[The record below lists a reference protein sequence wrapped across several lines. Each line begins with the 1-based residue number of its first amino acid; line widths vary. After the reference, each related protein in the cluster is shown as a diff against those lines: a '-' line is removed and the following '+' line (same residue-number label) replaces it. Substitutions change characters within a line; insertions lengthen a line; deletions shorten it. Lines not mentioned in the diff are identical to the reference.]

1 MEFLII
7 SGMSGSGKSRA
18 ITALEDIGFY
28 CVDNMPPKL
37 LPVFVELS
45 EQAGQDRVAVV
56 IDSRAGQSSL
66 EPLPEMIDNL
76 RSERNVRVLFLDC
89 EDIVLA
95 RRYKETR
102 RIHPMQGQYGTVGAA
117 ISAERELLLPIRQR
131 ADYLVDTT
139 LLSSICLREHI
150 SEMFLSEE
158 DSLISLQ
165 CMSFGFK
172 YGYPA
177 EADMVF
183 DVRCFPNP
191 FYIPELKHK
200 TGLDKE
206 VRDFVLTGKEID
218 GFLERLYGLLDYLLP
233 LYQGEGKSRLVI
245 AVGCTGGKH
254 RSVTVAQALSE
265 HIASLGI
272 PTHTRH
278 RDIQKN

>member
-45 EQAGQDRVAVV
+45 EQAGQGRVAVV
-56 IDSRAGQSSL
+56 IDSRAGQPSL
-66 EPLPEMIDNL
+66 ELLPEMIDSL

-89 EDIVLA
+89 EDLVLA

-117 ISAERELLLPIRQR
+117 ISAERELLAPLRQR

-139 LLSSICLREHI
+139 LLSSIQLRERI
-150 SEMFLSEE
+150 SEMFLAEE
-158 DSLISLQ
+158 ESLISLQ

-191 FYIPELKHK
+191 YYIKELKPQ
-200 TGLDKE
+200 TGLD
-206 VRDFVLTGKEID
+206 RDVS
-218 GFLERLYGLLDYLLP
+218 DYVMACEDVQTFRKKLHDMIRFLLP
-233 LYQGEGKSRLVI
+233 LYIQEGKRQLVVAI
-245 AVGCTGGKH
+245 GCTGGRH
-254 RSVTVAQALSE
+254 RSVTLAEDLARFGRE
-265 HIASLGI
+265 LGY
-272 PTHTRH
+272 PVTVNH
-278 RDIQKN
+278 RDIHK

>member
-18 ITALEDIGFY
+18 INALEDIGFY

-56 IDSRAGQSSL
+56 IDSRAGSASL
-66 EPLPEMIDNL
+66 ELLPDMIDTL
-76 RSERNVRVLFLDC
+76 RGERQLRVLFLEC
-89 EDIVLA
+89 EDLVLA

-102 RIHPMQGQYGTVGAA
+102 RVHPMQGQYGTVSAA
-117 ISAERELLLPIRQR
+117 IAAERELLLPIRQR

-139 LLSSICLREHI
+139 LLSPIQLRERV
-150 SEMFLSEE
+150 SEMFLSNEGA
-158 DSLISLQ
+158 LISLQ

-191 FYIPELKHK
+191 FYIKELKPL
-200 TGLDKE
+200 TGLDAPVSDYVMACEDVQVFRQKLHDM
-206 VRDFVLTGKEID
+206 VRF
-218 GFLERLYGLLDYLLP
+218 LLP
-233 LYQGEGKSRLVI
+233 LYIQEGKRQLVVAI
-245 AVGCTGGKH
+245 GCTGGRH
-254 RSVTVAQALSE
+254 RSVTLAEDLARFGRE
-265 HIASLGI
+265 LGY
-272 PTHTRH
+272 PVNVNH
-278 RDIQKN
+278 RDIRK

>member
-1 MEFLII
+1 
-7 SGMSGSGKSRA
+7 MSGSGKSRA
-18 ITALEDIGFY
+18 INALEDIGFY

-45 EQAGQDRVAVV
+45 EQAGQGRVAVV
-56 IDSRAGQSSL
+56 IDSRAGQPSL
-66 EPLPEMIDNL
+66 ELLPEMIDNL
-76 RSERNVRVLFLDC
+76 RSERNVQVLFLDC

-102 RIHPMQGQYGTVGAA
+102 RIHPMQGQYGTVSAA

-139 LLSSICLREHI
+139 LLSSILLRERI

-158 DSLISLQ
+158 GSLISLQ

-172 YGYPA
+172 YGYPS

-191 FYIPELKHK
+191 FYIKELKPL
-200 TGLDKE
+200 TGLDRE
-206 VRDFVLTGKEID
+206 VS
-218 GFLERLYGLLDYLLP
+218 DYVMACEDVQAFREKLHDMIRFLLP
-233 LYQGEGKSRLVI
+233 LYIKEGKRRLVVAI
-245 AVGCTGGKH
+245 GCTGGRH
-254 RSVTVAQALSE
+254 RSVTLAEELARFGKE
-265 HIASLGI
+265 LGY
-272 PTHTRH
+272 PVSVNH
-278 RDIQKN
+278 RDIQK

>member
-18 ITALEDIGFY
+18 INALEDIGFY

-45 EQAGQDRVAVV
+45 QQAGQERVAVV
-56 IDSRAGQSSL
+56 IDSRAGCASL
-66 EPLPEMIDNL
+66 ELLPEMIDSL
-76 RSERNVRVLFLDC
+76 REEHRLRVLFLEC
-89 EDIVLA
+89 EDLVLA

-102 RIHPMQGQYGTVGAA
+102 RVHPMQGQYGTVSAA
-117 ISAERELLLPIRQR
+117 ISAEREPLSPIRQR

-139 LLSSICLREHI
+139 LLSPIVLRERI

-158 DSLISLQ
+158 DALITLE

-191 FYIPELKHK
+191 YYIKELKAQ
-200 TGLDKE
+200 TGLDAA
-206 VRDFVLTGKEID
+206 VS
-218 GFLERLYGLLDYLLP
+218 DYVMACEDVQVFRRKLHDMVQFLLP
-233 LYQGEGKSRLVI
+233 LYIREGKRRLVVAI
-245 AVGCTGGKH
+245 GCTGGRH
-254 RSVTVAQALSE
+254 RSVTLAEDLARFGKE
-265 HIASLGI
+265 LGY
-272 PTHTRH
+272 PVTVNH
-278 RDIQKN
+278 RDIQK